1 MTKEQ
6 KYYDTLKDVFISAN
20 IEDKGGFVNL
30 MRIKSNYYR
39 KIEETLKEDIKV
51 AKASTKNLDYK
62 LN

>member
-20 IEDKGGFVNL
+20 IEGKGGFVNL
-30 MRIKSNYYR
+30 MRIKSNNYR
-39 KIEETLKEDIKV
+39 KIAETLKEDIKV